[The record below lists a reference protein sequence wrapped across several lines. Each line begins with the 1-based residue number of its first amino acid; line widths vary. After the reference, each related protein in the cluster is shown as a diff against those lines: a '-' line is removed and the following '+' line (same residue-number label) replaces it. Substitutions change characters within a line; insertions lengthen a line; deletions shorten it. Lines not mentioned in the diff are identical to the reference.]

1 MREPFAVVSV
11 KLHSGSI
18 SYRVNWRSELTVLF
32 SGAGILL
39 SLPLNLSPLTPL
51 HLQPSR
57 RLPSKAPARMSSS
70 NGVQHVLVLHVLG
83 DHWKRVATFMLP
95 WMATSITDVSVLW
108 VTARHSI
115 THNISF
121 QRPKWMPS
129 GDASSVPTDV
139 PQSSLNPQYLMRP
152 SINVKL
158 HTRLQMAISKR
169 QLWTILMILE

>member
-1 MREPFAVVSV
+1 MVLV

-51 HLQPSR
+51 HLQLSC
-57 RLPSKAPARMSSS
+57 RLLSKAPAPMSSFI
-70 NGVQHVLVLHVLG
+70 GVQHVLVVHVLV
-83 DHWKRVATFMLP
+83 DHWKRVTRFMLP
-95 WMATSITDVSVLW
+95 WMATSITDISVLW
-108 VTARHSI
+108 ATARCSI
-115 THNISF
+115 THNINISF
-121 QRPKWMPS
+121 QRPNWMPS
-129 GDASSVPTDV
+129 GDTSSMPADV

-158 HTRLQMAISKR
+158 HMRLQMAISKR
-169 QLWTILMILE
+169 WLWTILMIPE